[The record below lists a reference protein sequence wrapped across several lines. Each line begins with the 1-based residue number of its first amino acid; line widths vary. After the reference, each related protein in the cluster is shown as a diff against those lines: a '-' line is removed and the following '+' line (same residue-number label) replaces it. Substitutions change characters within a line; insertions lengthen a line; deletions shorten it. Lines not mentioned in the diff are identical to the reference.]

1 MGSML
6 LRGMMCAILAVAL
19 LSAFAHAQNVP
30 EGEEVLPPLDESYR
44 YEDTTSAEPTEDEEP
59 VYDEHVAA
67 DEDADVV
74 EESAEDEYYDM
85 EAPIEELQPSS
96 SFSDVAAHHWA
107 FEALA
112 YLQDAGLVE
121 GYPDGSFRGDRP
133 FSRYEMAMVVARIFT
148 KLEDWQSATGT
159 PASTPQAG
167 DLDMQEVYARLDRLA
182 GEFRDEL
189 DALGARVTSVEDEQT
204 RMRDE
209 MNNIR
214 ALIKESGL
222 SGTARWRTGAF
233 MSTGTSATNSD
244 FGFEQEIRLNYKFN
258 VDEATDFHLSM
269 TSYEN
274 EGPVSD
280 GVKPGQNNETPG
292 ANPSPL
298 PAILRRNS
306 SSFVVDEVFVEHC
319 LKGWDFLGDCP
330 VLTVGRH
337 YFSEG
342 EFGLAGDN
350 GYRSTFGIRADFA
363 LGNELDAYAA
373 IYRPDSVE
381 TLAPFN
387 SGTNQFQSSAVTRSG
402 DDMAIAGLEFHSGEA
417 TIPGHNYK
425 FAIRGDIVPNG
436 FGQEQ
441 YFGISGDAEL
451 PWFGSAFLNG
461 LRGEMIFMT
470 QNAAG
475 QAPDDLGLTGNSFI
489 FEVDLYNSGDTRFT
503 ISMAQLGQIEAL
515 PVFANVD
522 NDPFSEWDFTIN
534 EVGDAFNFSREGRN
548 YFPADFKGFGL
559 QAEHRFGG
567 NLHALLTYISGS
579 RIDALNDARP
589 GLLRIGLKFP
599 FSDNSTMG
607 LDYITSGQVDG
618 LDDPVTLVR
627 GEYRI
632 NF

>member
-1 MGSML
+1 MGSTL
-6 LRGMMCAILAVAL
+6 LRSMLCAILALAL
-19 LSAFAHAQNVP
+19 LGAVAHAQEVP
-30 EGEEVLPPLDESYR
+30 PGEEVLPPLDESYR
-44 YEDTTSAEPTEDEEP
+44 YEDTSTTDEPATVDEAPAEETSADETVTEEVTEEEPTYSEEEAAP
-59 VYDEHVAA
+59 YDEAPSTFN
-67 DEDADVV
+67 DVP
-74 EESAEDEYYDM
+74 E
-85 EAPIEELQPSS
+85 
-96 SFSDVAAHHWA
+96 HHWA
-107 FEALA
+107 YEALQ

-121 GYPDGSFRGDRP
+121 GYPDGTFRGDRP
-133 FSRYEMAMVVARIFT
+133 FSRYEMAMIVARIFT
-148 KLEDWQSATGT
+148 KLEDWQAANGV
-159 PASTPQAG
+159 PQSTSSSS
-167 DLDMQEVYARLDRLA
+167 DVDMQEVYARLDRLA

-189 DALGARVTSVEDEQT
+189 DALGARVTAVEDEQT

-209 MNNIR
+209 MSNIR

-222 SGTARWRTGAF
+222 SGTARWRTGTFIAG
-233 MSTGTSATNSD
+233 GTSDTD
-244 FGFEQEIRLNYKFN
+244 TELGFEQEIRLNYKFN
-258 VDEATDFHLSM
+258 VDDSTDFHLSM

-319 LKGWDFLGDCP
+319 LKGWDFAGDCP

-363 LGNELDAYAA
+363 LGKELDAYAA
-373 IYRPDSVE
+373 LYRPDSVE
-381 TLAPFN
+381 KLAPFS
-387 SGTNQFQSSAVTRSG
+387 SGTNQFQSSAVTGSG
-402 DDMAIAGLEFHSGEA
+402 DDMLMAGLEYHSGEA
-417 TIPGHNYK
+417 TVPGHNYK
-425 FAIRGDIVPNG
+425 FAIRGDFVPNG

-441 YFGISGDAEL
+441 YFGISGNAEI
-451 PWFGSAFLNG
+451 PWFGSAWLNG
-461 LRGEMIFMT
+461 LRGEYVTMQ

-475 QAPDDLGLTGNSFI
+475 QAPDDLGLTGNSWI
-489 FEVDLYNSGDTRFT
+489 FELDLYNSGDTRIT
-503 ISMAQLGQIEAL
+503 VAMAQLAQIDAL

-548 YFPADFKGFGL
+548 YFPADFNGFGL

-567 NLHALLTYISGS
+567 NLNALLTYVSGS
-579 RIDALNDARP
+579 RIDALDDARP

-599 FSDNSTMG
+599 FSSNSTMG
-607 LDYITSGQVDG
+607 IDYITAGQNDG